1 MILGSTSGLCGICST
16 KFIQLKTVNKIA
28 FNDIESI
35 PQLVKDFLNQEIEG
49 FEKTTF
55 SFDNFAQQIH
65 QKQKSF
71 NDSQREIISKTFTD
85 QLSHLKL
92 FAKQKENIESLKSP
106 DTFTITTG
114 HQLNLF
120 SGPVFF
126 VYKILQTIKTCT
138 NLKQQFPDFNFVPV
152 YWMASEDHDFAEINH
167 FKTENNYYEI
177 NEKSG
182 GAVGRI
188 KINDTFFISE
198 FEKEFKDSIFGTE
211 LILMLKEAYKVGN
224 TLTEAIQIVVYRL
237 FSEFGLLI
245 LDGDSKA
252 LKNQVRD
259 IFKDELIKFSLHKT
273 SKEKVDFLTEKYG
286 KVQVNPREIN
296 LFYLSETRDR
306 IDFDGENYFVVD
318 TDRKFTKEEI
328 LVELENF
335 PEKFSPN
342 ALMRPVYQEKVLP
355 NLAYIGGNA
364 EIMYWLELK
373 DYFEKINIPF
383 PILIPRNSMLFI
395 KEKTLGKIEKL
406 DLKIED
412 FFQNFTKITNGK
424 ILQNNS
430 ILESLDA
437 KENSLIHNFSELKIL
452 AETTEKSFGNMV
464 KAEEIRQLKSF
475 KRMKKR
481 LLDAEKIKQSELL
494 ERLELLFLNVHP
506 AKTWQERIFNF
517 STFFADYGYDWL
529 EACLEEMEVE
539 QSKLIIV
546 AI

>member
-1 MILGSTSGLCGICST
+1 M
-16 KFIQLKTVNKIA
+16 KTVNKIA

-35 PQLVKDFLNQEIEG
+35 PQLVKDFLNQKIEG
-49 FEKTTF
+49 FEDKTF
-55 SFDNFAQQIH
+55 SFDNFARQIH
-65 QKQKSF
+65 QKQNSF
-71 NDSQREIISKTFTD
+71 ENSQREIISKTFTD
-85 QLSHLKL
+85 QLSHLEL
-92 FAKQKENIESLKSP
+92 SSKQKENIESLKSQN
-106 DTFTITTG
+106 TFTITTG

-120 SGPVFF
+120 SGSAFF

-138 NLKQQFPDFNFVPV
+138 HLKEKFPDFNFVPV

-224 TLTEAIQIVVYRL
+224 TLTQAIQILVNRL

-245 LDGDSKA
+245 LDGNSKE
-252 LKNQVRD
+252 LKNQVKE
-259 IFKDELIKFSLHKT
+259 IFKDELLHFSLNKQ

-306 IDFDGENYFVVD
+306 IDFDGENYPIVD
-318 TDRKFTKEEI
+318 TDKKFTEKEI
-328 LVELENF
+328 LFELENY

-355 NLAYIGGNA
+355 NVAYIGGNA

-373 DYFEKINIPF
+373 DYFSKINIPF

-412 FFQNFTKITNGK
+412 FFQNFTKITNAK
-424 ILQNNS
+424 ILENS
-430 ILESLDA
+430 FILKSLDE
-437 KENSLIHNFSELKIL
+437 KENLLINNFSELKKL

-464 KAEEIRQLKSF
+464 KAEEVRQLKSF

-481 LLDAEKIKQSELL
+481 LLHAEKIKQKELL
-494 ERLELLFLNVHP
+494 ERLEMLFLNVHP

-517 STFFADYGYDWL
+517 SVFFADFGYSWL
-529 EACLEEMEVE
+529 QSCLEEMEVE